1 VAALTVQVRQRG
13 TITIPRVLRRKYQ
26 LGEGDVFTLVDLG
39 EGSLLLKRGQSEVER
54 LGDQVAT
61 ILAEEGVALDDML
74 QALDEERER
83 YYREHYLQA

>member
-1 VAALTVQVRQRG
+1 MAALTVQVRQRG